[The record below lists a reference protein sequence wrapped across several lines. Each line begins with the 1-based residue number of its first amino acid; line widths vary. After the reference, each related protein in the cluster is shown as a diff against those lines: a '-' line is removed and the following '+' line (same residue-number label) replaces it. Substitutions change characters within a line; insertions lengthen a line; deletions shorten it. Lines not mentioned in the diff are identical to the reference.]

1 MIRYARIAAT
11 LVATLIGATS
21 ALAHDEYR
29 VIGTITE
36 QKGDALVVKAQDGR
50 IANIRVNEKTELS
63 KEAGKATRADLK
75 VGRFVVVQAYGDDY
89 SDMLALEIKLV
100 PAPAGKPAK

>member
-1 MIRYARIAAT
+1 MIRHARLAAAA
-11 LVATLIGATS
+11 LVATLIGAS

-63 KEAGKATRADLK
+63 KETGTATKADLK
-75 VGRFVVVQAYGDDY
+75 VGRFVVIQAYGDDY